1 MFYYQIEREDS
12 NKLRKQLTDSQ
23 NQCVK
28 LQQMLSE
35 LADFSEELL
44 HQNEA
49 GDVDVIDVS
58 PERVNQFK
66 DQLSSAESLVSEITE
81 SLQGKVSSNECWLF
95 LRPHT
100 LAAEGG
106 VTTAIFYD

>member
-28 LQQMLSE
+28 LQSE

-66 DQLSSAESLVSEITE
+66 DQLSNAESLVSEITE

-100 LAAEGG
+100 LEAESW